1 MDVRRYTDLMSDTY
15 LVKLLDVAANF
26 PPIVLIFRVFYRIFQ
41 PLQARTNAVPIV
53 SIEKGVSA
61 QFTENPLA
69 QRKTLVDGSPGTINL
84 PNIKPAPTG
93 PLSASLL
100 ACPVLRLSAHWR

>member
-53 SIEKGVSA
+53 SIEKGVSRAVHGKPLGSA
-61 QFTENPLA
+61 QGL
-69 QRKTLVDGSPGTINL
+69 G
-84 PNIKPAPTG
+84 
-93 PLSASLL
+93 
-100 ACPVLRLSAHWR
+100 